1 MREKLAGRL
10 EWERTGVGI
19 RIEIP
24 SQAGWLAVFFGFWL
38 TVWSATGW
46 FFAARIST
54 AENPENVPLIFAV
67 AWALAWVLILIAIIV
82 CLAGR
87 TTLTL
92 DQSEMAIQRRVLRM
106 EWDRRR
112 FATKDVL
119 NLRYIPSFS
128 LRGWEG
134 TTYSTYTSASQIR
147 FEADGK
153 TRKFASGI
161 SDIEAFAL
169 IDRMLEV
176 YNFPK
181 DRALEYI
188 GRP

>member
-1 MREKLAGRL
+1 MREKLEGRL
-10 EWERTGVGI
+10 KWERTGSGI

-38 TVWSATGW
+38 AAWSATGW
-46 FFAARIST
+46 LFAAMASIT
-54 AENPENVPLIFAV
+54 NTFDTVPLTFTI
-67 AWALAWVLILIAIIV
+67 AWALGWVGILTALLW

-92 DQSEMAIQRRVLRM
+92 DESEMAIQRRVLKM

-128 LRGWEG
+128 LRGWAG
-134 TTYSTYTSASQIR
+134 TTYTTYTSASQIR

-153 TRKFASGI
+153 TRRFAAGI
-161 SDIEAFAL
+161 SDTEAFAL